1 MCTKVW
7 AASKKRKK
15 SVTLI
20 NTQTKQKTLRN
31 AIHFQGVGLFSG
43 QETTLSLTPQKENT
57 GIVFERTD
65 LKKQIPLSLEHL
77 DTSTFNCTGLSK
89 DGVKVYTIEH
99 LLSAL
104 LAYNISNLLIQVD
117 NQEIPIFDGSA
128 KVFVDEIEKVGV
140 CELDGVQEG
149 IQIETPIFFSKEDVT
164 LIALPH
170 PSFKVS
176 YTFSYPK
183 SKRFSSQFLSLDIN
197 PQTFK
202 EEISFARTFAFY
214 DDIAPFI
221 EMGLVKGADFERGL
235 LIKNDKVQN
244 NSLHRE
250 DELVRHKILD
260 LVGDLALIGKPL
272 FGHIVSIRSGH
283 KTNTMLARQLQQCEG
298 VNV

>member
-1 MCTKVW
+1 MCTKTL

-15 SVTLI
+15 SVTLTH
-20 NTQTKQKTLRN
+20 TQTKQKTLRN

-43 QETTLSLTPQKENT
+43 QETTLSLIPQKENT
-57 GIVFERTD
+57 GIVFERLD
-65 LKKQIPLSLEHL
+65 LKKQIPLSLEYL
-77 DTSTFNCTGLSK
+77 DAATFNCTGLSK
-89 DGVKVYTIEH
+89 DGVKVHTIEH

-104 LAYNISNLLIQVD
+104 LAYNISNLLIQID

-140 CELDGVQEG
+140 CELDAIQEG
-149 IQIETPIFFSKEDVT
+149 IQIDTPIFFSKEDVT

-176 YTFSYPK
+176 YTFFYPK
-183 SKRFSSQFLSLDIN
+183 SKRFSSQFLSVDIN

-260 LVGDLALIGKPL
+260 LVGDLALLGKPL
-272 FGHIVSIRSGH
+272 FGHIVAIRSGH
-283 KTNTMLARQLQQCEG
+283 KTNTVLARQLQQCEG